1 MSELGS
7 LQFSPKCPK
16 CGGDLGVEVTDGN
29 PTGDD
34 KVICQSCGAVL
45 GTRNNVSADFVNQN
59 RGEIEREAADRI
71 REALRK
77 ALRK

>member
-7 LQFSPKCPK
+7 LQFIPKCPK
-16 CGGDLGVEVTDGN
+16 CGGNLGVEVSDGH
-29 PTGDD
+29 PRGDD

-45 GTRNNVSADFVNQN
+45 GTRDEVSKEFLANN
-59 RGEIEREAADRI
+59 RGEVERAAADKV

-77 ALRK
+77 ALGK